1 MFIIIFLSL
10 IFSFTL
16 AQAIEMSLIQ
26 VGEQSFYVE
35 GVAGEMSEANEGF
48 MSNAGFVITTDGV
61 VVFDTLGT
69 PALARALIAE
79 IQKKTD
85 QPIRKVII
93 SHFHPDHFYG
103 IKPFK
108 ELGATVYAHESAR
121 DILQRPSTIQRFA
134 QIKADFPESET
145 KDWALFAADAWFGD
159 DWQFTLGEKTFVV
172 KHLGPAHTKE
182 DSVLWV
188 PEEGVLFVADLLFT
202 NRLPF
207 VGNGDPTELPRAIAA
222 ILTFPARI
230 VVPGHGQALPPEQAV
245 ALTRDYSQILLTGMQ
260 EGVDNL
266 QDFSEAYDAVD
277 WSAFESIAMFDPL
290 NRINANFTF
299 LLLEARGL
307 Q

>member
-10 IFSFTL
+10 LFSL
-16 AQAIEMSLIQ
+16 AQATEMSLIQ

-48 MSNAGFVITTDGV
+48 TSNAGFVITDDGV

-103 IKPFK
+103 IKAFK
-108 ELGATVYAHESAR
+108 DLGAVIYAHESAR
-121 DILQRPSTIQRFA
+121 DILTRPGTIQRFN
-134 QIKADFPESET
+134 QIKAHFPAAET
-145 KDWALFAADAWFGD
+145 QDWALLAADEWFGES
-159 DWQFTLGEKTFVV
+159 WEFSQGGKTFLV

-207 VGNGDPTELPRAIAA
+207 VGNGDPTELPRAIDE

-230 VVPGHGQALPPEQAV
+230 VVPGHGQALPPAQAV
-245 ALTRDYSQILLTGMQ
+245 ALTRDYSEVLLAGMQ
-260 EGVDNL
+260 AGVDNL
-266 QDFSEAYDAVD
+266 QNFSEAYEAVD
-277 WSAFESIAMFDPL
+277 WSAFESIAMFDSL

-299 LLLEARGL
+299 LLLEARNL